1 MITTAIE
8 IIIEKTRAMTRI
20 ELDTNTELFIDVYVG
35 ENEMKN
41 EKRKNPK
48 DRLYQGHRPAKGQE
62 KEEEKVCVKGP
73 PPHKRF
79 PT

>member
-8 IIIEKTRAMTRI
+8 IIIQHTRTMTRI

-41 EKRKNPK
+41 EKRKKPK
-48 DRLYQGHRPAKGQE
+48 GSSISR
-62 KEEEKVCVKGP
+62 
-73 PPHKRF
+73 
-79 PT
+79 T